1 MRTEPGHSPPNR
13 VHPLRDPMQPPLQG
27 QAFVQPALWPPPL
40 PGPGQVTSAGP
51 RTPTGSQ
58 AAALQNVSLAF
69 RRPFL
74 SERPHSQQ
82 WAWIAL
88 CPQPALQGG
97 PFSCPE
103 VGASGA
109 DLGAGSRHQ
118 GPAGFPGREG
128 PLHQGRGPAG
138 PRGHQ
143 LPGAPPREAEHMH
156 QSQEHQTPGGAGLRI
171 GGPLPAR
178 GSSFPGRRGPL
189 RGSSRKAGDPL
200 QLACWGEAGGGGT
213 WGGSSEKEE
222 APGAAGLP
230 TLSGPYE
237 EDSCPRPL

>member
-1 MRTEPGHSPPNR
+1 MRIW
-13 VHPLRDPMQPPLQG
+13 G
-27 QAFVQPALWPPPL
+27 QAPGTKAPLAFQAGRVPCTREGALLVPAGISCLELL
-40 PGPGQVTSAGP
+40 PGKLSTCTSHRSTRLP
-51 RTPTGSQ
+51 E
-58 AAALQNVSLAF
+58 ALV
-69 RRPFL
+69 
-74 SERPHSQQ
+74 
-82 WAWIAL
+82 
-88 CPQPALQGG
+88 
-97 PFSCPE
+97 
-103 VGASGA
+103 
-109 DLGAGSRHQ
+109 
-118 GPAGFPGREG
+118 
-128 PLHQGRGPAG
+128 
-138 PRGHQ
+138 
-143 LPGAPPREAEHMH
+143 
-156 QSQEHQTPGGAGLRI
+156 LRI